1 MKLYF
6 SDEDGD
12 LITFSSQEE
21 LNEAMVNGTEE
32 LTVYI
37 QGKYLLQIT
46 YYKIIKPCTLFLLQF
61 EFTCVNTQS
70 KHNMAISP
78 TYFPV

>member
-1 MKLYF
+1 MIYLVNFFFDMKLYF

-12 LITFSSQEE
+12 FITFSSQEE

-46 YYKIIKPCTLFLLQF
+46 YRYYKIIKPCTFKHYFYRNLNLL
-61 EFTCVNTQS
+61 V
-70 KHNMAISP
+70 
-78 TYFPV
+78 

>member
-1 MKLYF
+1 MIYLVKFFLDIKLYF

-46 YYKIIKPCTLFLLQF
+46 YYKIIKPCTL
-61 EFTCVNTQS
+61 
-70 KHNMAISP
+70 KHNF
-78 TYFPV
+78 YRNLNLLV

>member
-1 MKLYF
+1 MIFVVKFFFDMKLYF

-46 YYKIIKPCTLFLLQF
+46 KSLSHVHLNII
-61 EFTCVNTQS
+61 S
-70 KHNMAISP
+70 IAIWIYLCKY
-78 TYFPV
+78 TK

>member
-32 LTVYI
+32 LTVFI
-37 QGKYLLQIT
+37 QGKLLLQIT
-46 YYKIIKPCTLFLLQF
+46 YNKIIKPCTL
-61 EFTCVNTQS
+61 
-70 KHNMAISP
+70 KHNF
-78 TYFPV
+78 YRNLNLLV

>member
-1 MKLYF
+1 MIFLVKFLFDMKLYF

-37 QGKYLLQIT
+37 QGKHLLQIT
-46 YYKIIKPCTLFLLQF
+46 YYKIIQPCTL
-61 EFTCVNTQS
+61 
-70 KHNMAISP
+70 KHNF
-78 TYFPV
+78 YRNLNLLV